1 MLKWVFYFLQ
11 GYVIIKI
18 EGKFP
23 ERFLNVAGCKQIHM
37 WRVRHTEDGIV
48 LCVRRKDFRYASAVA
63 AQTDCCVKVLTK
75 QGLPYALKRN
85 KHRKALFF
93 GVFLFGLILF
103 GMLSLVWKVEITGIE
118 RIPKVKLEQLLREN
132 GIHPYAFLY
141 GIDKTKAVNR
151 ITAELN
157 DIAWMGIE
165 IRGSCAFVEVVETVP
180 KPEIQ
185 DKSQPCNLIA
195 DKDGIVTRLE
205 IESGV
210 TVVKIGDT
218 ITKGQLLVSGIA
230 DSPMA
235 GVRFLHAEG
244 EVYLKTWHEQNVSI
258 PLVRQVPEKT
268 GRTKSHFTVEFFGKT
283 IPVWLN
289 RNPKFKSAK
298 QRVKYYGPIQ
308 RTVYEELALK
318 TKSQTEEQAFLKAKQ
333 AFEAEMKQRGEVI
346 AIRHTKRVEN
356 NILHI
361 RFMAELIEKT
371 GVKRMIE
378 RETDGENFT
387 D

>member
-11 GYVIIKI
+11 GYVIIKV

-23 ERFLNVAGCKQIHM
+23 ERFLNAAGCNQMLM

-48 LCVRRKDFRYASAVA
+48 LCIRRKDFRHAETFAR
-63 AQTDCCVKVLTK
+63 QTDCRVKVLTK
-75 QGLPYALKRN
+75 QGLPYTLKRN

-103 GMLSLVWKVEITGIE
+103 CMLSLVWKVEITGID
-118 RIPKVKLEQLLREN
+118 RIPKAVLTEKLREN
-132 GIHPYAFLY
+132 GIHPYAILY
-141 GIDKTKAVNR
+141 GIDKTKACNR
-151 ITAELN
+151 ITAEID
-157 DIAWMGIE
+157 DIAWIGIE

-195 DKDGIVTRLE
+195 DKDGVITGLE
-205 IESGV
+205 IESGI

-218 ITKGQLLVSGIA
+218 VTKGQLLVSGIA

-235 GVRFLHAEG
+235 GVRFLHAAG
-244 EVYLKTWHEQNVSI
+244 DVYIKTWHERDVSI
-258 PLVRQVPEKT
+258 PLTTKVPQKT
-268 GRTKSHFTVEFFGKT
+268 GEQASRFTVELFGKT
-283 IPVWLN
+283 VPVWFN
-289 RNPKFKSAK
+289 RNIKFKSAE
-298 QRVKYYGPIQ
+298 QTVKFYGPIK
-308 RTVYEELALK
+308 RTIYKEITFK
-318 TKSQTEEQAFLKAKQ
+318 NQTQTAEDAFRQAENTFRT
-333 AFEAEMKQRGEVI
+333 EMESKGEVT

-361 RFMAELIEKT
+361 HFVAEVTEKT